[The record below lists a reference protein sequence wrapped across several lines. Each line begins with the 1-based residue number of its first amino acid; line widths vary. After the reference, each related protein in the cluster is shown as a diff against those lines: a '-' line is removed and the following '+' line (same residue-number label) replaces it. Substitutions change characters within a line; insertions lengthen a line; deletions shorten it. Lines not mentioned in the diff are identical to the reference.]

1 MQCPTYIL
9 FWLVWLRHMNILAI
23 NGIAFHAPAR
33 KFVVYPGVERYRLAA
48 DIEAISLDDMASGL
62 VAT

>member
-1 MQCPTYIL
+1 
-9 FWLVWLRHMNILAI
+9 MNILAI

-48 DIEAISLDDMASGL
+48 DIEAIFLGDMASEL
-62 VAT
+62 VAA